1 MSVRTLSPNAHHAL
15 RSLGADLR
23 VARLKRRIPMKEF
36 AERVGVSERT
46 VARLEKGD
54 GGVGIGTLAM
64 ACMVLGELDRISG
77 FLDAGSDVTGL
88 LMERERLPRRIDTRR
103 RPEAPSGSTDRN
115 PAHSGNDDEE
125 GVGF

>member
-1 MSVRTLSPNAHHAL
+1 MTIRALSPSARRAL
-15 RSLGADLR
+15 QSLGADLR
-23 VARLKRRIPMKEF
+23 VARLKRRIPVKEF
-36 AERVGVSERT
+36 AERMGVSKRT

-77 FLDAGSDVTGL
+77 FLDAGSDDTGL
-88 LMERERLPRRIDTRR
+88 LMEKGRLPRRIDTKR
-103 RPEAPSGSTDRN
+103 RPGVSSTAADRN
-115 PAHSGNDDEE
+115 LAQSGNDDEE